1 MRFFNEYNENIGMT
15 ATNYMA
21 DDTVEELSL
30 LSAKSIDGGDKTLA
44 EEMIAGSSNTKPPDW
59 LKNLTPA

>member
-21 DDTVEELSL
+21 DNTVEELSL
-30 LSAKSIDGGDKTLA
+30 LSAKSIDGEEKTLA
-44 EEMIAGSSNTKPPDW
+44 EEMIAGSSDANPPDW
-59 LKNLTPA
+59 LKQLTPA